1 MNLLVSITK
10 LRIFKCRGR
19 VSLLISIQSILL
31 PSFCIILVSTA
42 ISSIAVLNESQH
54 LDDRNSTLVK
64 ESPVCMKVKMLFF
77 HICGV
82 LPTITVHVV
91 ILMSAFRYYKDT
103 HMKFTRQSK
112 SSNGKRFRVLY
123 KSFQLYLSVFI
134 CTWSP
139 FVVFSW
145 LRFNTNGPNLLIVY
159 QNLVLCSKIAKSLRI
174 YPIYIGYLNSIR
186 HHTKKGTLR
195 DHQLVRRKNCLFT

>member
-1 MNLLVSITK
+1 MQRTCV
-10 LRIFKCRGR
+10 
-19 VSLLISIQSILL
+19 LLISKQSILL
-31 PSFCIILVSTA
+31 PSFCIILVSAA

-91 ILMSAFRYYKDT
+91 TLMSAFRYYKDT
-103 HMKFTRQSK
+103 NMKFTRQSK

-123 KSFQLYLSVFI
+123 QSFQFYFECFYLYMVAILLYFHGCVSTQMVPI
-134 CTWSP
+134 C
-139 FVVFSW
+139 
-145 LRFNTNGPNLLIVY
+145 
-159 QNLVLCSKIAKSLRI
+159 
-174 YPIYIGYLNSIR
+174 
-186 HHTKKGTLR
+186 
-195 DHQLVRRKNCLFT
+195 